1 MTKQQI
7 LEYRRYTGRPECAG
21 QCKARHPHDD
31 LVAATYQPADGRPV
45 LILHLYSCDKTGPL
59 PDLAD
64 IVAETRAAI
73 EAAHEAGVD
82 FDLGSIPGDDPMAA
96 LRAVATG
103 KAGHHHA

>member
-1 MTKQQI
+1 MSKQMI
-7 LEYRRYTGRPECAG
+7 LEYRRYTRYGECAG
-21 QCKARHPHDD
+21 ECKARRPHDD

-45 LILHLYSCDKTGPL
+45 LILHHYSCDKIEPL

-73 EAAHEAGVD
+73 EAAREAGVD